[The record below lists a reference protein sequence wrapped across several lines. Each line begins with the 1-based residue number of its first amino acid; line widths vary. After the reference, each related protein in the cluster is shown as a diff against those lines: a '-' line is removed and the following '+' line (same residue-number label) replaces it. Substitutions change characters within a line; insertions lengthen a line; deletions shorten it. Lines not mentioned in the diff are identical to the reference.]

1 MTDNTQ
7 LPETEGAVAVV
18 GMSCRLPG
26 ARDLDEFWDLLVSG
40 REGLTRFT
48 AEELADAGVEAGSDP
63 AFVAVAGALTG
74 PGEFD
79 AEFFGL
85 TPAEAEVTDPQHRLF
100 LECAWQALE
109 SSGYVP
115 GRMPPRAAV
124 FAGAAN
130 TGYRYERA
138 VRRGAGTAGQP
149 LQVAVG
155 NDTDMLA
162 LRVAYKLGLTGPG
175 ITVQSACSSSLV
187 AVHLACQ
194 SLLTQESDLALAGGA
209 AVRFLEP
216 SGYRWE
222 EGGIL
227 SRDGHCRPFDARAD
241 GTVPGDGAGVVVLKR
256 LEDALAD
263 GDHIHAVIRGSAVNN
278 DGADKMGITA
288 PSAAGQTAVVAEALE
303 VAGVDPAT
311 VDYVEAHGTGTPL
324 GDPIEVRALAE
335 AFGDRAGAE
344 PCLLGAVKSNI
355 GHLDAAA
362 GVAGLIKT
370 VLALEHRV
378 IPPTLHFTAAHPE
391 TGLDKGPFQVCA
403 RETPWPATG
412 HQARA
417 GVSSFG
423 FGGTNAHVVLEAA
436 PALPERAPDADEER
450 WHVLPLSARTP
461 EALDAATSAL
471 ADHLR
476 AHPKT
481 ALADVAHT
489 LRTGR
494 TQFEHR
500 RTVVCRD
507 LDGAVAALASPGR
520 GQAPVDTAGTRRRTA
535 FLLPGQAS
543 QYPGMGAELYQREP
557 AFRAA
562 LDECAELLRP
572 HTGWD
577 VREIAFAPDGA
588 ERLARTEYTQPT
600 VFAVDYAMCRLLAEH
615 GVRPDAML
623 GHSLGE
629 LVAACLADVFTLDD
643 ALRIVAVRARLMQA
657 LPTGA
662 MLAVPLGEAELR
674 QALGDLGTIAAVN
687 APGSCVVAATD
698 QETGRITELL
708 KSRGITPVRLE
719 TSHPFHSPV
728 MDPVLDKIAEAVAEA
743 RPRAPRIPFVSNV
756 TGTWITAE
764 QATDPQYWSTHA
776 RRPVL
781 FSAGLATLL
790 ADDPVLLEAGP
801 GSALAGLARAQRT
814 PEGRPPAL
822 ATTMRRSRTEQL
834 TEGRAFAEG
843 LAGLWRQGADSGP
856 SVARASGTER
866 RVPLPTYPFERRN
879 HLLPPPGPALDATG
893 AGRLPESRWHHLPV
907 WRQSPPPPAVATR
920 EPVDHLV
927 FEDDH
932 GVGARL
938 TAALRAAGHT
948 VTAVRAGTGYGRA
961 PDGTHLI
968 DPRDGEHISRIVQE
982 LRAEGRRPTRVVHAW
997 SITAA
1002 DGEVGGEDSGVVA
1015 RWESALDRGY
1025 LSVVQLAQAL
1035 AATGETEGVQVDVLT
1050 DRLWDVCGEDVRA
1063 PERATVLG
1071 AVTVLP
1077 QELAT
1082 LVCRAVDVVLPADD
1096 TDEAAWSRLT
1106 VQMLTE
1112 LAGEPTTDLVAL
1124 RGGRRWTRTFA
1135 PEPTGPAETPQLSGV
1150 MVTGASGEAGLAF
1163 AEQLAAGTDARLFLI
1178 AEPGFPDPRQDS
1190 AALAEHDDRVRARA
1204 GRLTDLFAAHPGRIG
1219 FHTADP
1225 ADPAQAAGAV
1235 DAARAHLGT
1244 VDGVVHALDVRGS
1257 GLAALK
1263 TREQLAPAL
1272 TARARSVLLL
1282 DELLRDEPLRMNLL
1296 VSSTTG
1302 IVGGF
1307 GQLENCAAGAFL
1319 DAFAHARTAAGRPT
1333 TAVDWGQWAWDDWLE
1348 QHAAGNPELAAQLR
1362 RFREDCGIPAERGV
1376 AAAWPALAA
1385 GHPQT
1390 VVSATDL
1397 QDVLAGQATLT
1408 TTAYARETDALR
1420 AAPDD
1425 GWDPGLLW
1433 PDDEIARTVAQV
1445 LHEVLGVSGFGPDD
1459 DFFGLGGNSLFA
1471 IQVIGRL
1478 REKFGDLSMSAI
1490 FEAPTVREL
1499 AEVIRASRP
1508 RSLDE
1513 LTPEEL
1519 DALLAEIESLSPE
1532 EAEAR
1537 LQGEDLR

>member
-1 MTDNTQ
+1 MTDYTE
-7 LPETEGAVAVV
+7 LPETEGAVAVI

-26 ARDLDEFWDLLVSG
+26 ARDLGEFWDLLVSG

-48 AEELADAGVEAGSDP
+48 PEELADAGVEARDDQ
-63 AFVAVAGALTG
+63 AFVPVAGALGG

-109 SSGYVP
+109 HSGYVP

-194 SLLTQESDLALAGGA
+194 SLLTRESDLALAGGA

-335 AFGDRAGAE
+335 AFGDRTGAE

-370 VLALEHRV
+370 VLALAHRV

-403 RETPWPATG
+403 RRVPWPATG
-412 HQARA
+412 HRARA

-436 PALPERAPDADEER
+436 PELPERTGAADEER
-450 WHVLPLSARTP
+450 WHILPLSARTP
-461 EALDAATSAL
+461 QALDAATTAL

-476 AHPKT
+476 AHPET
-481 ALADVAHT
+481 ALEDVAHT

-494 TQFEHR
+494 AEFAHR

-507 LDGAVAALASPGR
+507 LPGAVAALTSPGR
-520 GQAPVDTAGTRRRTA
+520 GQAPADAATGRRRTA

-543 QYPGMGAELYQREP
+543 QYPGMGAQLYQREP

-562 LDECAELLRP
+562 LDECADLLRP

-588 ERLARTEYTQPT
+588 ERLARTEYTQPA
-600 VFAVDYAMCRLLAEH
+600 VFAVDYAMCRLLADH

-629 LVAACLADVFTLDD
+629 LVAACLADVFTLAD
-643 ALRIVAVRARLMQA
+643 ALRVVAVRSRLMQA

-674 QALGDLGTIAAVN
+674 EALGELGTLAAVN
-687 APGSCVVAATD
+687 APGACVVAATD
-698 QETGRITELL
+698 QEAARVTEVL
-708 KSRGITPVRLE
+708 KSRGVAPVRLP

-764 QATDPQYWSTHA
+764 QATDPHYWATHA

-814 PEGRPPAL
+814 PDGRPPAL
-822 ATTMRRSRTEQL
+822 ATTMRRSRTEEIP
-834 TEGRAFAEG
+834 EGRAFAEG
-843 LAGLWRQGADSGP
+843 LAGLWRQGADVDRSAP
-856 SVARASGTER
+856 DESRPKH
-866 RVPLPTYPFERRN
+866 RVPLPTYPFERRT
-879 HLLPPPGPALDATG
+879 HLLPPPGPAADAAG
-893 AGRLPESRWHHLPV
+893 GGRLPENRWHHLPV
-907 WRQSPPPPAVATR
+907 WRQSPPAPSAAAP
-920 EPVDHLV
+920 EPWDCLV
-927 FEDDH
+927 FEDDR

-938 TAALRAAGHT
+938 TEALRGAGHT
-948 VTAVRAGTGYGRA
+948 VTAVRAGTGYERA
-961 PDGTHLI
+961 RDGGHLI
-968 DPRDGEHISRIVQE
+968 DPRDAEHIGRLIGE

-1002 DGEVGGEDSGVVA
+1002 EDRGVVE
-1015 RWESALDRGY
+1015 RWEGALDRGY

-1035 AATGETEGVQVDVLT
+1035 TGTGEAEPVQVDVLT
-1050 DRLWDVCGEDVRA
+1050 DQLWDVCGEDVRA
-1063 PERATVLG
+1063 PERAAVLG

-1077 QELAT
+1077 QELPT
-1082 LVCRAVDVVLPADD
+1082 LKCRAVDVILPTDD
-1096 TDEAAWSRLT
+1096 PTHDAAWHRLT
-1106 VQMLTE
+1106 AHLLTE
-1112 LAGEPTTDLVAL
+1112 LAAEPSTDLVAL
-1124 RGGRRWTRTFA
+1124 RGGRRWVRTFA
-1135 PEPTGPAETPQLSGV
+1135 PEPADPVEAPQVSGV
-1150 MVTGASGEAGLAF
+1150 LITGASGEAGLAF
-1163 AEQLAAGTDARLFLI
+1163 AEQLAAGTGSRLFLVT
-1178 AEPGFPDPRQDS
+1178 EPDFPHPPQDS
-1190 AALAEHDDRVRARA
+1190 ADLTAYDDRVRARA
-1204 GRLTDLFAAHPGRIG
+1204 GRLAALLDAHPGRIG
-1219 FHTADP
+1219 IHTADLS
-1225 ADPAQAAGAV
+1225 DPARAAGAV

-1282 DELLRDEPLRMNLL
+1282 DELLHDEPLRMNLL

-1362 RFREDCGIPAERGV
+1362 RFREDAGIPADRGV

-1390 VVSATDL
+1390 VVSATDF
-1397 QDVLAGQATLT
+1397 QDVLAGRATLT
-1408 TTAYARETDALR
+1408 TTAYARENDGLR

-1425 GWDPGLLW
+1425 DWDPGLLW
-1433 PDDEIARTVAQV
+1433 PDDDIARTIAQV
-1445 LHEVLGVSGFGPDD
+1445 LHEVLGVTGFGPDD

-1499 AEVIRASRP
+1499 AEVIRASGP

-1519 DALLAEIESLSPE
+1519 EALLAEIESLTPE

>member
-1 MTDNTQ
+1 MTDHTN
-7 LPETEGAVAVV
+7 LPETEGAVAVI

-48 AEELADAGVEAGSDP
+48 PEELADAGVEAGDDP
-63 AFVAVAGALTG
+63 AFVAVAGALAG

-100 LECAWQALE
+100 LECAWQAIE
-109 SSGYVP
+109 QSGYVP

-175 ITVQSACSSSLV
+175 ITVQTACSSSLV

-288 PSAAGQTAVVAEALE
+288 PSANGQTAVVAEALE

-335 AFGDRAGAE
+335 AFGDRTGAQ

-391 TGLDKGPFQVCA
+391 TGLDKGPFQVA
-403 RETPWPATG
+403 AEETPWPTTG

-436 PALPERAPDADEER
+436 PVLPEREEAADEER

-476 AHPKT
+476 DRPET
-481 ALADVAHT
+481 PLDDVAHT

-494 TQFEHR
+494 AEFAHR
-500 RTVVCRD
+500 RTVVSRD
-507 LDGAVAALASPGR
+507 LAGAVAALASPGR
-520 GQAPVDTAGTRRRTA
+520 GQAPADVTTGRRRTA

-543 QYPGMGAELYQREP
+543 QYPGMGAELYRREP

-577 VREIAFAPDGA
+577 VREIAFAPDGV
-588 ERLARTEYTQPT
+588 ERLARTEFTQPA
-600 VFAVDYAMCRLLAEH
+600 VFAVDYAMCRLLADH

-643 ALRIVAVRARLMQA
+643 ALRIVAVRSRLMQG

-674 QALGDLGTIAAVN
+674 EALGELGTIAAVN

-698 QETGRITELL
+698 QEAARIGELL
-708 KSRGITPVRLE
+708 KSRGVTPVRLQ

-743 RPRAPRIPFVSNV
+743 RPREPRIPFVSNV

-764 QATDPQYWSTHA
+764 QATDPQYWATHA

-814 PEGRPPAL
+814 SDGRPPAL
-822 ATTMRRSRTEQL
+822 ATTMRRSRTEEVG
-834 TEGRAFAEG
+834 EGRAFAEG
-843 LAGLWRQGADSGP
+843 LAGLWRQGADTGSP
-856 SVARASGTER
+856 ASHASRPQR
-866 RVPLPTYPFERRN
+866 RVPLPTYPFERRD
-879 HLLPPPGPALDATG
+879 HLLPPPGATADAAVG
-893 AGRLPESRWHHLPV
+893 GRLPESRWHHLPV
-907 WRQSPPPPAVATR
+907 WRQSPPDLAAAPSEPA
-920 EPVDHLV
+920 DHLV
-927 FEDDH
+927 FEDER
-932 GVGARL
+932 GVGARV
-938 TAALRAAGHT
+938 TAALRAAGHW
-948 VTAVRAGTGYGRA
+948 VTAVRAGAGYERTQ
-961 PDGTHLI
+961 DGGCLI
-968 DPRDGEHISRIVQE
+968 DPRDAEHIGRLLRE

-997 SITAA
+997 SITDTA
-1002 DGEVGGEDSGVVA
+1002 DGDVTE
-1015 RWESALDRGY
+1015 RWEGALDRGY
-1025 LSVVQLAQAL
+1025 LSVVQLVQAL
-1035 AATGETEGVQVDVLT
+1035 TGTGDTESVRVDVLT
-1050 DRLWDVCGEDVRA
+1050 DQLWDVCGEDVRA
-1063 PERATVLG
+1063 PERAAVLG

-1077 QELAT
+1077 QELPT
-1082 LVCRAVDVVLPADD
+1082 LKCRAVDVVLPADD
-1096 TDEAAWSRLT
+1096 STGAPTDAAWSRLT
-1106 VQMLTE
+1106 VQLLAE
-1112 LAGEPTTDLVAL
+1112 LAAEPSTDLVAL
-1124 RGGRRWTRTFA
+1124 RGGRRWVRTFA
-1135 PEPTGPAETPQLSGV
+1135 PEATGPAEPPQPTGV
-1150 MVTGASGEAGLAF
+1150 MITGASGEAGLAF
-1163 AEQLAAGTDARLFLI
+1163 AEQLATGTAARLFLI
-1178 AEPGFPDPRQDS
+1178 AEPGFPDPSSD
-1190 AALAEHDDRVRARA
+1190 AAHPAEYDDDRARVRAE
-1204 GRLTDLFAAHPGRIG
+1204 RLAALLAAHPGRIG
-1219 FHTADP
+1219 FRTADL
-1225 ADPAQAAGAV
+1225 ADPGQATGAV

-1263 TREQLAPAL
+1263 SREQLAPAL
-1272 TARARSVLLL
+1272 TARAMSVLLL

-1333 TAVDWGQWAWDDWLE
+1333 TAVDFGQWAWDDWLE
-1348 QHAAGNPELAAQLR
+1348 RHAAGNPELAAQLR
-1362 RFREDCGIPAERGV
+1362 RFREDAGIPADRGV
-1376 AAAWPALAA
+1376 AAAWPAVAA

-1390 VVSATDL
+1390 VVSATDF

-1408 TTAYARETDALR
+1408 TTAYVRETDGLR

-1425 GWDPGLLW
+1425 GWDPGPLW
-1433 PDDEIARTVAQV
+1433 PDDEIAREIAQV

-1499 AEVIRASRP
+1499 AEVVRASRP